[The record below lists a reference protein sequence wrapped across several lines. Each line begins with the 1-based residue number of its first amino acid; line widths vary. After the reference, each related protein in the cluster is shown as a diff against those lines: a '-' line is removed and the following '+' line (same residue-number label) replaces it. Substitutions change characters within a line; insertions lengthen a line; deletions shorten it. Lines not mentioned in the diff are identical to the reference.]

1 MSAVTKMLINDIDGI
16 DVTNL
21 IITTTTE
28 LVENVTNHVNMTEMT
43 LDPPAE
49 EADLIHN
56 QCVQI
61 VFSILYFII
70 FILGIFGN
78 FLVCFVVVRQRTMQ
92 TVTNF
97 FISNLAIA
105 DILLCLFCVPLTPIY
120 TFLGRWIFGTFLCH
134 LVALLQCCCVYLST
148 LTLTSIAIDR
158 FFVIIYP
165 FRPRMKVQTCL
176 VILIVI
182 WIFAFALTY
191 PYGHYMKISNELF
204 DNGEKRLVCE
214 EHWPTEDVRKIFGT
228 VTSVLQFF
236 LPFFIILICYL
247 CIFCKLK
254 NNKRRLQKSK
264 NAKKKN
270 SCEKILR
277 KKTSTNQMLVLMV
290 TIFGCCWLP
299 LNLINIM
306 EDFNVNLNETKY
318 YNFFFFASHLIAMSS
333 VVYNP
338 FLYAWLNEN
347 FRKEFKQ
354 ILPCI
359 FVNISTHRERK
370 TTHKFFNTFKGR
382 KSGDDNLIDNG
393 GRGGDG
399 GGGNNKTIQETKF
412 LHKNKN
418 VMINVEPE
426 TNYYDENSKQENE
439 DDVGNVYILNN
450 HQTADDVD
458 KKNNLVVGGCYD
470 EIISSEMP
478 STDKTSTTR
487 VLETSIS

>member
-1 MSAVTKMLINDIDGI
+1 MSAVTKMLINDIEGI

-21 IITTTTE
+21 ISTTTTSTTTE
-28 LVENVTNHVNMTEMT
+28 GIGNSTIANMTAMT
-43 LDPPAE
+43 LEPQADV
-49 EADLIHN
+49 DLIHN

-191 PYGHYMKISNELF
+191 PYGHYMKISNEIF
-204 DNGEKRLVCE
+204 DNDEERTVCE
-214 EHWPTEDVRKIFGT
+214 EKWPTEGVRKIFGT

-270 SCEKILR
+270 TCEKILR

-299 LNLINIM
+299 LNIINIM
-306 EDFNVNLNETKY
+306 EDFNMKLNETKY

-382 KSGDDNLIDNG
+382 KNGDDNLIDNG
-393 GRGGDG
+393 AD
-399 GGGNNKTIQETKF
+399 KSVQETKF

-418 VMINVEPE
+418 VLINVEPE
-426 TNYYDENSKQENE
+426 TNYYDENSKQDN
-439 DDVGNVYILNN
+439 DDGNVYILNN
-450 HQTADDVD
+450 HQSTDGVD
-458 KKNNLVVGGCYD
+458 KKNNLVVGCYD
-470 EIISSEMP
+470 EIVSSEVP
-478 STDKTSTTR
+478 STDKTTTTR